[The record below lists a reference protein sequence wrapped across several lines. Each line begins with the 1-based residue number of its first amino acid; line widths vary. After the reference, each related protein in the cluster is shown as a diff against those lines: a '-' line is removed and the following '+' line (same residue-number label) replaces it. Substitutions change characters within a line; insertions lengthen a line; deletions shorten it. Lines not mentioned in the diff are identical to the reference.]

1 MTRDDGAGLADR
13 IKALIAE
20 RGMRHAERL
29 PPERELGQLLGVSR
43 SDLRKALAT
52 LEADGLIW
60 RHVGRGTFLG
70 ARPVHN
76 LDDVAFLGELANSQQ
91 LIDVRLALEP
101 EMARL
106 AAQKATAAD
115 LEAIRTCCARC
126 RAAGEWR
133 SYEAWDGNV
142 HHAIARA
149 THNKLMVHFFD
160 TLNAVRR
167 SIVWGQLR
175 TTGGPS
181 EDHDSFAEHDAIFAA
196 IAARDSDAAAAQMRD
211 HLESVRRRVLPNMR
225 S

>member
-1 MTRDDGAGLADR
+1 MARDDGAALAER
-13 IKALIAE
+13 IKAMIAD
-20 RGMRHAERL
+20 RGLGHAARL
-29 PPERELGQLLGVSR
+29 PPERELCALLGVSR
-43 SDLRKALAT
+43 SDLRKALAAM
-52 LEADGLIW
+52 EADGLIW

-76 LDDVAFLGELANSQQ
+76 LDDVAFLGELASSEQ
-91 LIDVRLALEP
+91 LIDARLTLEP

-106 AAQKATAAD
+106 AAQKATRAD

-142 HHAIARA
+142 HHAIAKA
-149 THNKLMVHFFD
+149 THNKLIVHLFD

-175 TTGGPS
+175 STGGPPP
-181 EDHDSFAEHDAIFAA
+181 DHESFAEHDALCDA
-196 IAARDSDAAAAQMRD
+196 IAARDSEAAAARMRD
-211 HLESVRRRVLPNMR
+211 HLLSVRRRVLPNMR
-225 S
+225 R

>member
-1 MTRDDGAGLADR
+1 MAREDAVALAGR
-13 IKALIAE
+13 IKAMIAE
-20 RGMRHAERL
+20 RGLGHAERL
-29 PPERELGQLLGVSR
+29 PPERELCALLEVSR
-43 SDLRKALAT
+43 SELRKALAVM
-52 LEADGLIW
+52 EADGLIG

-76 LDDVAFLGELANSQQ
+76 LDDVAFLGQLANSGQ
-91 LIDVRLALEP
+91 LLDVRLALEP

-106 AAQKATAAD
+106 AAQNATRAD
-115 LEAIRTCCARC
+115 LEAIRDCCARC

-149 THNKLMVHFFD
+149 THNKLIVHLFD

-175 TTGGPS
+175 STGGPPA
-181 EDHDSFAEHDAIFAA
+181 DHESFAEHDAIHDA
-196 IAARDSDAAAAQMRD
+196 IAARNSDAAAARMRD
-211 HLESVRRRVLPNMR
+211 HLVSVRRRVLPNMR
-225 S
+225 R